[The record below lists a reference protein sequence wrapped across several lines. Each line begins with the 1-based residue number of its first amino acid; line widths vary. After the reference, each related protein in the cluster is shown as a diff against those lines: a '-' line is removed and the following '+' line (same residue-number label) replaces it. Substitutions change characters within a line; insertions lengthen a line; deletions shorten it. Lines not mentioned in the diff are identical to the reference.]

1 MVELSEVQ
9 KRKLGSHEVAVG
21 GSKGKGDRRD
31 ARSCEKPIIVG
42 ASRRQRAAMR
52 RTGCKESRARPHEAT
67 LDELRF
73 ADMSA
78 KLDEGGA
85 AQTAAL
91 AQLRGHVQEFSLDPA
106 ACRVVQKALSVAD
119 RSEAALLV
127 TELHGFVRMAVSSPS
142 GNHVIQKVVEVMP
155 MNSVE
160 FISAELAD
168 VALDVA
174 RHQYGCRVFCRL
186 MEHHSSQDN
195 AGYTG
200 RLFDTVL
207 GDTSALCLHCYGH
220 HVIETALEHG
230 TGNQKHCIAVALRE
244 NPVRFAHS
252 RFGSFVLRKAFS
264 FCQFTDQQALANA
277 LISDVEHFV
286 SLLDNQ
292 NGCFVVKALLRLPV
306 ECLQPALSLVQGQ
319 RQPDN
324 VHKKAQRLWR
334 EFQEYGVRN

>member
-1 MVELSEVQ
+1 
-9 KRKLGSHEVAVG
+9 
-21 GSKGKGDRRD
+21 
-31 ARSCEKPIIVG
+31 
-42 ASRRQRAAMR
+42 
-52 RTGCKESRARPHEAT
+52 
-67 LDELRF
+67 
-73 ADMSA
+73 
-78 KLDEGGA
+78 
-85 AQTAAL
+85 
-91 AQLRGHVQEFSLDPA
+91 
-106 ACRVVQKALSVAD
+106 
-119 RSEAALLV
+119 
-127 TELHGFVRMAVSSPS
+127 
-142 GNHVIQKVVEVMP
+142 

-252 RFGSFVLRKAFS
+252 RFGSFVLPVYGPAS
-264 FCQFTDQQALANA
+264 ASECSDQ
-277 LISDVEHFV
+277 
-286 SLLDNQ
+286 
-292 NGCFVVKALLRLPV
+292 
-306 ECLQPALSLVQGQ
+306 
-319 RQPDN
+319 
-324 VHKKAQRLWR
+324 
-334 EFQEYGVRN
+334 